1 MLDVAQ
7 QNRFFRLI
15 CLLTL
20 LVSPLCVDAAEGM
33 WDSVFA
39 YQQKMANYGQPEAQ
53 VKLGEMY
60 EDGLGAEQSF
70 DSAEQWYQK
79 AFDQGFAP
87 AQDKLKMLQQ
97 RRQQAADAAIER
109 ERRSTREKAELKR
122 QEQERTAREAA
133 EAAQA
138 ELDRA
143 EKERVAE
150 ELLAQEDEKE
160 HARQQEEAR
169 LRAEEEERL
178 ARQRAAEA
186 MKKMLAV
193 PGGYEQ

>member
-7 QNRFFRLI
+7 HNRLFRLM
-15 CLLTL
+15 CLLAL
-20 LVSPLCVDAAEGM
+20 LVSPLRVDAAEAM

-60 EDGLGAEQSF
+60 EDGLGTEQSF
-70 DSAEQWYQK
+70 DSAGQWYQK
-79 AFDQGFAP
+79 ALDQGFAP
-87 AQDKLKMLQQ
+87 AQEKLNKLQQ
-97 RRQQAADAAIER
+97 RRQQAADAVLER
-109 ERRSTREKAELKR
+109 ERRQLREKEELKR
-122 QEQERTAREAA
+122 QEQERKAREAA

-138 ELDRA
+138 EIDRA
-143 EKERVAE
+143 EKERAAKE
-150 ELLAQEDEKE
+150 HLAQEEEKE
-160 HARQQEEAR
+160 RTRQQEEDKR
-169 LRAEEEERL
+169 RAQEEEQL